1 MLESVEVENAI
12 RQETAM
18 GEVYYI
24 NKITGE
30 KVIKGSRRPDGS
42 IRKDIKVRPGYIP
55 KDEQS
60 VFVPRVRHK
69 TNEISAK
76 STSVPGWDDSMAPN
90 GSNNKFKTN
99 NNARIKNK
107 KRNNKQDKC
116 FEIIEGVEAIKISQ
130 QEEKEAG
137 KTMSKDNKIR
147 NLAKS

>member
-55 KDEQS
+55 KVTNS
-60 VFVPRVRHK
+60 V
-69 TNEISAK
+69 I
-76 STSVPGWDDSMAPN
+76 
-90 GSNNKFKTN
+90 
-99 NNARIKNK
+99 
-107 KRNNKQDKC
+107 
-116 FEIIEGVEAIKISQ
+116 
-130 QEEKEAG
+130 
-137 KTMSKDNKIR
+137 
-147 NLAKS
+147 